1 MGAIQ
6 QGVNQLLG
14 TAAIA
19 AKFSP
24 GLETER
30 EIKNIDKQIEIS
42 SKKVTSQT
50 DYLKQMKDTLSADD
64 LIKQLEI
71 SSEQNNKITEL
82 MKRKFELKPNLGTY
96 TSYST
101 AAGLS
106 GLSEKQL
113 NVAKGAQQ
121 TAQQKA
127 QQKAQEQLEQKQRFE
142 KFVEMFTEGG
152 KYK

>member
-1 MGAIQ
+1 MGVIQ
-6 QGVNQLLG
+6 QGINQLLG
-14 TAAIA
+14 TAAIT
-19 AKFSP
+19 AKLNP

-50 DYLKQMKDTLSADD
+50 DYLKQMKDTLSNED

-71 SSEQNNKITEL
+71 NSEQNNNITEL
-82 MKRKFELKPNLGTY
+82 MKRKFELKPSLGTY
-96 TSYST
+96 SSYSI
-101 AAGLS
+101 AAELS
-106 GLSEKQL
+106 GISEKQL
-113 NVAKGAQQ
+113 NVAKRAQQ
-121 TAQQKA
+121 IAQQKA